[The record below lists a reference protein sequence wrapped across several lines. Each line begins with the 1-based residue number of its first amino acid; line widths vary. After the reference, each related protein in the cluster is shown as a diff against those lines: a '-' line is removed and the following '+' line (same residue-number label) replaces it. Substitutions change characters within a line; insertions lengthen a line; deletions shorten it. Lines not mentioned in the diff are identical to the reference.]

1 MNYYQ
6 RIRDLREDR
15 DLKQQEIAELLEI
28 RQSDYSK
35 YELGKHMM
43 GIDKYIKLAKFY
55 DVSLDYLTGIID
67 FPERLNRH
75 SKK

>member
-6 RIRDLREDR
+6 RIRDLREDK
-15 DLKQQEIAELLEI
+15 DLKQKDVADYLEI
-28 RQSDYSK
+28 SQSDYSK

-67 FPERLNRH
+67 FPERLDRH
-75 SKK
+75 NKK

>member
-15 DLKQQEIAELLEI
+15 DLKQQDIAELLEI
-28 RQSDYSK
+28 RQSDYSM